1 MAIDTRALSRS
12 LNSTTTSYKFLFLIG
27 LLELIKNS
35 NFEKQLFDFK
45 ELGSMMLAKA
55 WYPKS
60 YFRLSFG
67 KQDQIG
73 KIIDTLDFPIK
84 LISIEKLFAAIKSD
98 RSIDHAA
105 LLRYVPQRI
114 LREFFSSELK
124 GLKDQE
130 VDAAIISLS
139 SREFHS
145 DSPPIYKIDPGAQ
158 EIEISNE
165 WMPFLKDNFIFLQG
179 WVLGAGGDFLQ
190 KNNPNAPGI
199 LNKTTTP
206 VSRTSLT
213 KQRIFWSS
221 VVSIKPIR
229 CIYTN
234 ELIDINDF
242 HLDHILPW
250 SFVAHNQLWNLIPT
264 SPRINLTKNDSIPD
278 ISYIG
283 PAALLH
289 HTGLLATH
297 KADHPS
303 QSWRNDA
310 NQYLSGLNVS
320 SYEELLN
327 EDLLTERYIQTYNPL
342 IEIAINSGFSG
353 PWLA

>member
-1 MAIDTRALSRS
+1 MAINTRALSRS

-35 NFEKQLFDFK
+35 NFEKKVFSYKD
-45 ELGSMMLAKA
+45 LGSMMLAKA
-55 WYPKS
+55 WYPKA

-73 KIIDTLDFPIK
+73 KLIDALSFPTK
-84 LISIEKLFAAIKSD
+84 LISIEKLFTAIKETE
-98 RSIDHAA
+98 SIDQAA

-114 LREFFSSELK
+114 LREFFPSELK

-130 VDAAIISLS
+130 VDASIISLS
-139 SREFHS
+139 RETFFS
-145 DSPPIYKIDPGAQ
+145 NSPTLYKIDFEAQ
-158 EIEISNE
+158 EIEMSNE
-165 WMPFLKDNFIFLQG
+165 WMLFFKDNFIFLQG
-179 WVLGAGGDFLQ
+179 WVLGAWGDFLQ

-206 VSRTSLT
+206 ASRVSLT
-213 KQRIFWSS
+213 KQRFFWSS
-221 VVSIKPIR
+221 VASTTPIR

-234 ELIDINDF
+234 ELIDINNF
-242 HLDHILPW
+242 HLDHLLPW

-278 ISYIG
+278 ISYVR

-289 HTGLLATH
+289 HAGLLTTYQT
-297 KADHPS
+297 DPNR
-303 QSWRNDA
+303 SWQNEA
-310 NQYLSGLNVS
+310 NQYLSALNVS

-327 EDLLTERYIQTYNPL
+327 EDVLTERYIQTYNPL

>member
-1 MAIDTRALSRS
+1 MAINTRALSRS

-35 NFEKQLFDFK
+35 NFEKKVFSFK
-45 ELGSMMLAKA
+45 ALGSMMLAKA
-55 WYPKS
+55 WYPKA

-73 KIIDTLDFPIK
+73 KIIDTLDFPTK
-84 LISIEKLFAAIKSD
+84 LISIEKLFTAIKEIE
-98 RSIDHAA
+98 SIDQAA

-114 LREFFSSELK
+114 LREFFSSDLK

-130 VDAAIISLS
+130 VDSAIISLS
-139 SREFHS
+139 SETFFS
-145 DSPPIYKIDPGAQ
+145 DSPPVYKIDFEAQ
-158 EIEISNE
+158 EIEMSNE
-165 WMPFLKDNFIFLQG
+165 WMSFFKDNFIFLQG
-179 WVLGAGGDFLQ
+179 WALGAWGDFLQ
-190 KNNPNAPGI
+190 KNNPNVPGI

-206 VSRTSLT
+206 ASRESLT
-213 KQRIFWSS
+213 KQRLFWSS
-221 VVSIKPIR
+221 TISVAPIR

-234 ELIDINDF
+234 ELIDLNNF

-264 SPRINLTKNDSIPD
+264 SPRINLTKHDSIPD
-278 ISYIG
+278 ISFIG
-283 PAALLH
+283 PASLLH
-289 HTGLLATH
+289 HTALLTTFH
-297 KADHPS
+297 GDPS

-310 NQYLSGLNVS
+310 NQYLSGLNIG

-327 EDLLTERYIQTYNPL
+327 GTLLTERYIQTYNPL
-342 IEIAINSGFSG
+342 VEIAINSGFSG
-353 PWLA
+353 PWSP

>member
-1 MAIDTRALSRS
+1 MAINTRALSRS

-35 NFEKQLFDFK
+35 NFEKKVFSFK
-45 ELGSMMLAKA
+45 DLGSMMLAKA
-55 WYPKS
+55 WYPKA

-73 KIIDTLDFPIK
+73 KLIDTLGFPTK
-84 LISIEKLFAAIKSD
+84 LISIEKLFTAIKETE
-98 RSIDHAA
+98 SIDQAA

-114 LREFFSSELK
+114 LREFYSLDLR

-130 VDAAIISLS
+130 VDAAIINLS
-139 SREFHS
+139 IETFSD
-145 DSPPIYKIDPGAQ
+145 DSPPVYKIDIEAQ
-158 EIEISNE
+158 EIEMSSQ
-165 WMPFLKDNFIFLQG
+165 WMSFFKENFIFLQG
-179 WVLGAGGDFLQ
+179 WALGAWGDFLQ
-190 KNNPNAPGI
+190 KNNPNVPGI

-206 VSRTSLT
+206 ASRESLT
-213 KQRIFWSS
+213 KQRSFWSS
-221 VVSIKPIR
+221 VISIAPIR

-234 ELIDINDF
+234 EPIDANNF
-242 HLDHILPW
+242 HLDHLLPW

-283 PAALLH
+283 PASLLH
-289 HTGLLATH
+289 HAALVTTFQAN
-297 KADHPS
+297 PN

-310 NQYLSGLNVS
+310 NQYLSGLNLRG
-320 SYEELLN
+320 YEDLLN
-327 EDLLTERYIQTYNPL
+327 NDLLTERYIQTYNPL